1 MALAKSKRN
10 GPNGDDQ
17 IKLTPTEERTLSE
30 SATQIE
36 DGPCVLFASLGH
48 GLPAL

>member
-36 DGPCVLFASLGH
+36 EGLLGSVLFVPVGQAI
-48 GLPAL
+48 